1 MRWLILLLVLDQ
13 MVKQWLMVGGRVIE
27 LNYGVAWGWGAGFD
41 WLIVVLGLLW
51 WVYKKFGWN
60 WPTGM
65 ILAGGLSNLLD
76 RVRWG
81 GVVDYLNFFN
91 LFSCNLADGLVVAGA
106 VGLIY
111 SLAYGSKS
119 NIRG

>member
-1 MRWLILLLVLDQ
+1 MKGLILVLMLDQ
-13 MVKQWLMVGGRVIE
+13 GIKQWWIRVNGAAE
-27 LNYGVAWGWGAGFD
+27 LNTGVAWGLGVGVD
-41 WLIVVLGLLW
+41 WVIVILGLLW

-60 WPTGM
+60 WPAGM

-91 LFSCNLADGLVVAGA
+91 LFRFNLADGLVVAGV

-111 SLAYGSKS
+111 SLWNQK
-119 NIRG
+119 